1 MRFIY
6 LAAMAITMLYAC
18 QRKAAPAIASTT
30 ATALPVTDRSG
41 SPMLLGVHRKED
53 IQQAPYGDWF
63 NTNYNSYTIDS
74 ATAGRLK
81 PLLANKQFEIYMGTW
96 CGDSK
101 REVPRMYKILEYA
114 GVQPSQVKLIM
125 VDNHDSTYKQSPTH
139 EEKGKYIHRV
149 PDLLVYDN
157 KKELNRIV
165 ESPVVSLEKDLLQI
179 ATHAAYEPNY
189 KAANYFGRLLDEKPI
204 AFINTHREQLVD
216 TLKKLAPNS
225 TTLNGIGNGLLL
237 SGEYAKAQLA
247 FEIMTEITPTNVF
260 ANTKLAE
267 LNMKQ
272 GNKTAA
278 KKYYQK
284 VLELQPGDAKA
295 ASMLQQLN

>member
-1 MRFIY
+1 M
-6 LAAMAITMLYAC
+6 AMTMLYAC
-18 QRKAAPAIASTT
+18 QRKAAPATAATT
-30 ATALPVTDRSG
+30 TSVTDRSG
-41 SPMLLGVHRKED
+41 NPMLLGVHTKED
-53 IQQAPYGDWF
+53 MQQAPYADWF
-63 NTNYNSYTIDS
+63 NASYNSYTIDS
-74 ATAGRLK
+74 ATAGKLK
-81 PLLANKQFEIYMGTW
+81 PLLTNKQFEIYMGTW

-114 GVQPSQVKLIM
+114 GVKPSQVKLIM

-139 EEKGKYIHRV
+139 EEKGRYIHRV

-179 ATHAAYEPNY
+179 VTQASYEPNY
-189 KAANYFGRLLDEKPI
+189 KAANYFGRLLEEKPI
-204 AFINTHREQLVD
+204 TFINTHRQQLVD
-216 TLKKLAPNS
+216 TLKKWVPSSTALNS
-225 TTLNGIGNGLLL
+225 IGNGLLL
-237 SGEYAKAQLA
+237 SREYAKAQLA
-247 FEIMTEITPTNVF
+247 FEIMTDITPTNVF
-260 ANTKLAE
+260 ANTKLGE

-284 VLELQPGDAKA
+284 VLELHPGDANA
-295 ASMLQQLN
+295 TNMLQQLN